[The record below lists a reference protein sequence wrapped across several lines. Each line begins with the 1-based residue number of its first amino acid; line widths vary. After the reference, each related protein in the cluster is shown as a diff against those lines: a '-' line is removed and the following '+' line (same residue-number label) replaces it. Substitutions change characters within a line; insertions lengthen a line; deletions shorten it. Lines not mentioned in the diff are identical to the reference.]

1 VHPGDLVMADENGVC
16 IVPKDRMEEV
26 LGYAQLFKL
35 IEDRIIKAV
44 RDGVDP
50 VIAHE
55 KVRYDLMTKAGY
67 EPN

>member
-1 VHPGDLVMADENGVC
+1 MADENGVC

-35 IEDRIIKAV
+35 SEDRIIKAV

>member
-1 VHPGDLVMADENGVC
+1 MADENGVC